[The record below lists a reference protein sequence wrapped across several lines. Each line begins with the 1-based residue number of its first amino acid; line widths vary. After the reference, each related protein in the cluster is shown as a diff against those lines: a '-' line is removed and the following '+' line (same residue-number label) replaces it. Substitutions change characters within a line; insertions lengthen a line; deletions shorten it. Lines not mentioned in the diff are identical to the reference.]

1 MEESAR
7 LNGGYSMTPREYDE
21 SDVRIRPTRTTRR
34 RSKDRPS
41 HSDSHSAL
49 VISVDRGRSGC
60 VLQGGANEGQLV
72 VAMKARE
79 LGPKSVVV
87 GDSVEI
93 VGDTSGAE
101 GTLARIVKVNE
112 RTNSLSRTVDDA
124 AKLERT
130 IVANIDQLLIVVAS
144 ANPEPRRG
152 LIDRFLVSAFIEK
165 IHPIIVVTK
174 IDVAPVP
181 DFMENYAALGVEIMT
196 TSSKIAER
204 SEQVAEIAALLRG
217 KVSVLVGHSGVGKS
231 TLINDLVPEADRLTG
246 DVNDVTGRGR
256 HTSSSAVALAL
267 PDGGWIIDT
276 PGIRAFGL
284 AHRDPRE
291 IVEAFPDLAEV
302 AATCMSHCSHAEDG
316 CALNKWVL
324 ESPEHQIE
332 RQLRLESLR
341 SLLDAKSY
349 VDLPHEQ

>member
-1 MEESAR
+1 
-7 LNGGYSMTPREYDE
+7 
-21 SDVRIRPTRTTRR
+21 
-34 RSKDRPS
+34 
-41 HSDSHSAL
+41 
-49 VISVDRGRSGC
+49 
-60 VLQGGANEGQLV
+60 
-72 VAMKARE
+72 MKARE

-93 VGDTSGAE
+93 VGDTTGDE
-101 GTLARIVKVNE
+101 GTLARIVKVND
-112 RTNSLSRTVDDA
+112 RRNSLSRTVDDA

-174 IDVAPVP
+174 IDVAPIP
-181 DFMENYAALGVEIMT
+181 EFMEKYAALGVDIMT
-196 TSSKIAER
+196 TSSKVADR
-204 SEQVAEIAALLRG
+204 PAQVQEIATILKD

-256 HTSSSAVALAL
+256 HTSSSAVALEL
-267 PDGGWIIDT
+267 PAGGWIIDT

-302 AATCMSHCSHAEDG
+302 ASTCMSHCSHAEDS
-316 CALNKWVL
+316 CALNQWI
-324 ESPEHQIE
+324 SADPAQAIE
-332 RQLRLESLR
+332 RQLRVESLR
-341 SLLDAKSY
+341 SLLDVKSY
-349 VDLPHEQ
+349 VDLGHEQ

>member
-1 MEESAR
+1 
-7 LNGGYSMTPREYDE
+7 MTPREYDE
-21 SDVRIRPTRTTRR
+21 SDVRIRPSRTTRR

-49 VISVDRGRSGC
+49 VVSVDRGRSGC
-60 VLQGGANEGQLV
+60 VLQGGPNKGQLV

-174 IDVAPVP
+174 IDVAPIP
-181 DFMENYAALGVEIMT
+181 DFMDRYAALGVDIMT
-196 TSSKIAER
+196 TSSKLENR
-204 SEQVAEIAALLRG
+204 PEEIARIASLLNG

-231 TLINDLVPEADRLTG
+231 TLINDLVPDADRMTG

-267 PDGGWIIDT
+267 PGGGWIIDT

-291 IVEAFPDLAEV
+291 IVEAFPDLAQ
-302 AATCMSHCSHAEDG
+302 AASTCMSHCSHAEDG
-316 CALNKWVL
+316 CALNQWVN
-324 ESPEHQIE
+324 EVADEQEE
-332 RQLRLESLR
+332 RKLRLESLR

>member
-1 MEESAR
+1 MS
-7 LNGGYSMTPREYDE
+7 PREYDE
-21 SDVRIRPTRTTRR
+21 SDARVRPSRTTRR

-41 HSDSHSAL
+41 HNTSSSAL

-60 VLQGGANEGQLV
+60 VIQSAESAGHAAGQIV
-72 VAMKARE
+72 IAMKARE

-93 VGDTSGAE
+93 VGDISGDD

-112 RTNSLSRTVDDA
+112 RKNSLSRTVDDA

-130 IVANIDQLLIVVAS
+130 IVSNIDQLLIVVAS

-174 IDVAPVP
+174 IDVAPIP
-181 DFMENYAALGVEIMT
+181 EFMEKYAALGVDIVT
-196 TSSKIAER
+196 TSAPTSNRRAEV
-204 SEQVAEIAALLRG
+204 EVIAALLRD

-231 TLINDLVPEADRLTG
+231 TLINDLVPDADRLTG
-246 DVNDVTGRGR
+246 VVNDVTGRGR
-256 HTSSSAVALAL
+256 HTSSSAIALEL
-267 PDGGWIIDT
+267 PAGGWIIDT

-284 AHRDPRE
+284 AHRNPRD
-291 IVEAFPDLAEV
+291 IVEAFPDLAE
-302 AATCMSHCSHAEDG
+302 AAAGCMSHCSHAEAS
-316 CALNKWVL
+316 CALNDWISA
-324 ESPEHQIE
+324 EPAHIDE
-332 RQLRLESLR
+332 RTLRLESLR
-341 SLLDAKSY
+341 SLLDVKSSIELAH
-349 VDLPHEQ
+349 DAEQQ

>member
-1 MEESAR
+1 
-7 LNGGYSMTPREYDE
+7 
-21 SDVRIRPTRTTRR
+21 
-34 RSKDRPS
+34 
-41 HSDSHSAL
+41 
-49 VISVDRGRSGC
+49 
-60 VLQGGANEGQLV
+60 
-72 VAMKARE
+72 MKARE

-112 RTNSLSRTVDDA
+112 RTNSLSRTVDDS

-174 IDVAPVP
+174 IDVAPIP
-181 DFMENYAALGVEIMT
+181 DFMDRYSALGIDIMT
-196 TSSKIAER
+196 TSSKLENR
-204 SEQVAEIAALLRG
+204 PEEIARIASLLNG

-231 TLINDLVPEADRLTG
+231 TLINELVPEADRMTG

-267 PDGGWIIDT
+267 PGGGWIIDT

-291 IVEAFPDLAEV
+291 IVEAFPDLAQ
-302 AATCMSHCSHAEDG
+302 AASTCMSHCSHAEDG
-316 CALNKWVL
+316 CALNQWVN
-324 ESPEHQIE
+324 EVPEEQEE
-332 RQLRLESLR
+332 RKLRLESLR

>member
-1 MEESAR
+1 
-7 LNGGYSMTPREYDE
+7 MTPREYDE
-21 SDVRIRPTRTTRR
+21 SDVRIRPSRTTRR
-34 RSKDRPS
+34 RSKDRPA
-41 HSDSHSAL
+41 HNDSHTAL

-60 VLQGGANEGQLV
+60 VLQDGPAKGQLV

-93 VGDTSGAE
+93 VGDTTGDE

-130 IVANIDQLLIVVAS
+130 IVANIDQLIIVVAS

-181 DFMENYAALGVEIMT
+181 EFMEKYAALGVEIMT

-204 SEQVAEIAALLRG
+204 SAQVNQIAEILRG
-217 KVSVLVGHSGVGKS
+217 KVSVLVGHSGVG
-231 TLINDLVPEADRLTG
+231 RLTG
-246 DVNDVTGRGR
+246 EVNDVTGRGR
-256 HTSSSAVALAL
+256 HTSSSAVALEL
-267 PDGGWIIDT
+267 PAGGWIIDT

-316 CALNKWVL
+316 CALNEWVNQDPQHS
-324 ESPEHQIE
+324 EE
-332 RQLRLESLR
+332 RKLRLESLR

>member
-1 MEESAR
+1 
-7 LNGGYSMTPREYDE
+7 MTPREYDE
-21 SDVRIRPTRTTRR
+21 SDARIRPSRTTRR

-41 HSDSHSAL
+41 HDSSVTSL

-60 VLQGGANEGQLV
+60 FVEDPDKGDRV
-72 VAMKARE
+72 VVGMKARE

-93 VGDTSGAE
+93 VGDISGQE

-112 RTNSLSRTVDDA
+112 RKNSLSRTVDDA

-174 IDVAPVP
+174 VDVAPVP
-181 DFMENYAALGVEIMT
+181 EFMERYAALGVDIVT
-196 TSSKIAER
+196 TSSKSDNRDAE
-204 SEQVAEIAALLRG
+204 VAAISTLLQN

-231 TLINDLVPEADRLTG
+231 TLINDLVPDAGRLTG

-256 HTSSSAVALAL
+256 HTSSSAIALSL
-267 PDGGWIIDT
+267 QSGGWIIDT

-284 AHRDPRE
+284 AHRNPRD
-291 IVEAFPDLAEV
+291 IVNAFPDLAE
-302 AATCMSHCSHAEDG
+302 AASTCMSHCSHAEES
-316 CALNKWVL
+316 CALNAWIAAD
-324 ESPEHQIE
+324 PEAIE
-332 RQLRLESLR
+332 ERTLRLESLR
-341 SLLDAKSY
+341 SLLDVKSS
-349 VDLPHEQ
+349 VDLSHE